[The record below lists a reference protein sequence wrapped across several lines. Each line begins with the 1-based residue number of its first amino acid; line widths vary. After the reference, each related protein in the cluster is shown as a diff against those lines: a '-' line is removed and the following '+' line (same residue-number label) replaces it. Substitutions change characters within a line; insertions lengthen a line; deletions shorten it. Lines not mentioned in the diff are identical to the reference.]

1 MGKLTPIL
9 SDSAVML
16 SADRLQTFIWLA
28 KNDQFADS
36 SIWRILVP

>member
-16 SADRLQTFIWLA
+16 SADRLQTLIRLA
-28 KNDQFADS
+28 KSDHLADS
-36 SIWRILVP
+36 SN